1 MSKQFLSIIL
11 ACVMLL
17 VTGER
22 AQAASLNIGLCEG
35 ELTTE
40 GLSKTGSG
48 TIEVAVIVPASTFAQ
63 YAGAQLSGMRIG
75 LCLAEGISNV
85 KGWVRTSIEGENLCT
100 ATVTNPVVG
109 WNEVTFDAPCDYTL
123 RADEDLVIG
132 YQFEQQKSTK
142 CISVAGPKNE
152 NGYWLARNGSW
163 QNNSDK
169 VEGSASIELLIEGEM
184 VPSKNLIVESY
195 SYPKLIAYGQ
205 PFTADIVVHNMAKNA
220 IEGYK
225 LAYQPTMAEV
235 LEEIDRTDVTLQYR
249 ERDTIHLVIDAEQQA
264 PDEVRFAVPCYAV
277 AEGDE
282 IADDNQCILYRS
294 NYTVSYPHLLLMEEF
309 TTEECGNC
317 PRAINTLA
325 QMTNEGYKFAQVSHH
340 VGYYTDFLTVDS
352 DKKYLWLYGEDGSF
366 APAGMFDR
374 TWNAAFHTT
383 QMRYTPVFSIG
394 YADSFRPALEAALEL
409 PAFVQLTPVL
419 TYDEASRNL
428 TIDVE
433 IEKAKTLEAI
443 SQEPRLTV
451 YIIEDSIPMMH
462 QAGISS
468 STFCHRHVMR
478 QCLTDAWG
486 DVLEW
491 EEMQAKAHLEFNLPV
506 EWNAEKV
513 AVVAFVNNY
522 NPEDR
527 NDCMVFNTAVAELY
541 PNEEQ
546 GIEQI
551 RIDLSEGKH
560 KFDLWGRKVASGM
573 LQITK

>member
-1 MSKQFLSIIL
+1 
-11 ACVMLL
+11 MLL
-17 VTGER
+17 VAGGR

-35 ELTTE
+35 QLATD

-48 TIEVAVIVPASTFAQ
+48 TIEVAVVVPASEFAQ

-75 LCLAEGISNV
+75 LCLTDGISNV

-100 ATVTNPVVG
+100 ATFVNPVVG
-109 WNEVTFDAPCDYTL
+109 WNEMSLDAPCDYTL
-123 RADEDLVIG
+123 RADENLVIG

-142 CISVAGPKNE
+142 CISVAGRKSAD
-152 NGYWLARNGSW
+152 GYWLARNGSW
-163 QNNSDK
+163 QNNSEK
-169 VEGSASIELLIEGEM
+169 VDGSVSVELLIEGEM
-184 VPSKNLIVESY
+184 VPSKNLIIESY
-195 SYPKLIAYGQ
+195 SYPRVIAYGQ
-205 PFTADIVVHNMAKNA
+205 PFEADIVVRNMAKSP

-225 LAYQPTMAEV
+225 LTYQPTMADV
-235 LEEIDRTDVTLQYR
+235 LEELDRTDVTLQYR
-249 ERDTIHLVIDAEQQA
+249 ERDTVHLLINAEQQA
-264 PDEVRFAVPCYAV
+264 PDEVRFAMPCYAV
-277 AEGDE
+277 TEGDE
-282 IADDNQCILYRS
+282 MTGDNQCILYRS

-325 QMTNEGYKFAQVSHH
+325 QMNNEGYKFAQVSHH

-352 DKKYLWLYGEDGSF
+352 DKKYLWFYGEEGSF

-383 QMRYTPVFSIG
+383 QMRETPVFSIG
-394 YADSFRPALEAALEL
+394 YADSFRPALEAALTL
-409 PAFVQLTPVL
+409 PGFVQVNPTLA
-419 TYDEASRNL
+419 YDGTTRLL

-433 IEKAKTLEAI
+433 VEKAKVLEAL

-451 YIIEDSIPMMH
+451 YLIEDSIPMMH

-478 QCLTDAWG
+478 QCLTDVWG
-486 DVLEW
+486 DVLVW
-491 EEMQAKAHLEFNLPV
+491 DDMQAKAHLEFNLPE
-506 EWNAEKV
+506 EWKDEKV

-527 NDCMVFNTAVAELY
+527 NDCMVFNTAVAELF
-541 PNEEQ
+541 PDEEQ

-551 RIDLSEGKH
+551 RMDLSEGNRS
-560 KFDLWGRKVASGM
+560 FDLWGRKVASG
-573 LQITK
+573 LLRINK

>member
-1 MSKQFLSIIL
+1 
-11 ACVMLL
+11 MLL
-17 VTGER
+17 VAGER
-22 AQAASLNIGLCEG
+22 TQAASLNIGLCEG
-35 ELTTE
+35 QLASE

-48 TIEVAVIVPASTFAQ
+48 TIEVAVVVPASEFAQ
-63 YAGAQLSGMRIG
+63 YAGAQLTGMRIG
-75 LCLAEGISNV
+75 LCLTDDISNV
-85 KGWVRTSIEGENLCT
+85 VGWVRTAIDGENLCT
-100 ATVTNPVVG
+100 ATFANPVAG
-109 WNEVTFDAPCDYTL
+109 WNEMTFDAPCDYTL

-132 YQFEQQKSTK
+132 YQFEQPRSTK
-142 CISVAGPKNE
+142 CISVAGRKSAD
-152 NGYWLARNGSW
+152 GYWLARNGSW

-169 VEGSASIELLIEGEM
+169 VDGSLSVELLIEGEM
-184 VPSKNLIVESY
+184 VPNKNLVIESY
-195 SYPKLIAYGQ
+195 SYPRVIAYGE
-205 PFTADIVVHNMAKNA
+205 PFEADIVVRNMAKTP

-225 LAYQPTMAEV
+225 LAYQATMADV
-235 LEEIDRTDVTLQYR
+235 LAELDRTDVTLQYR
-249 ERDTIHLVIDAEQQA
+249 ERDTVRLVITADQQL
-264 PDEVRFAVPCYAV
+264 PDDVRFAIPCYAV
-277 AEGDE
+277 TDGDE
-282 IADDNQCILYRS
+282 LMDDNHCTLYLS
-294 NYTVSYPHLLLMEEF
+294 NYTAAYPHLLLMEEF

-352 DKKYLWLYGEDGSF
+352 DKQYLWFYGEEGSF

-383 QMRYTPVFSIG
+383 QMRETPVFSIG
-394 YADSFRPALEAALEL
+394 YADSFRPALEAALDL
-409 PAFVQLTPVL
+409 PGFVQVSPTLA
-419 TYDEASRNL
+419 YDEASRHL

-433 IEKAKTLEAI
+433 VEKAKVLEAL

-451 YIIEDSIPMMH
+451 FLIEDSIPMMH

-478 QCLTDAWG
+478 QCLTDVWG

-491 EEMQAKAHLEFNLPV
+491 DEMHAQAHLEVDLPE
-506 EWNAEKV
+506 EWKAEKV

-527 NDCMVFNTAVAELY
+527 NDCMVFNTAVAELFA
-541 PNEEQ
+541 NEEQ

-551 RIDLSEGKH
+551 RMDQSEGRRS
-560 KFDLWGRKVASGM
+560 FDLWGRKVASGW
-573 LQITK
+573 LRIAR